1 MHQAHN
7 AITMAVSPPAVHRR
21 PDINQATYL
30 FLPTF
35 ASFMLFL
42 LATLSS
48 PIITGLSIATLHS
61 TEGSLSVGE
70 WGWCASGVANVTWVI
85 RLFQLLG
92 LLGLLQLLLVS
103 LVSLARNL

>member
-70 WGWCASGVANVTWVI
+70 WGWCASGVANVT
-85 RLFQLLG
+85 
-92 LLGLLQLLLVS
+92 
-103 LVSLARNL
+103 